1 MKRFTLVEL
10 LVVIAIIG
18 ILAGILLPTVGA
30 ARQKA
35 QATQCISNMGSVTK
49 ALMNYSQQPKNK
61 NRLPVD
67 YADYTNNRT
76 IASSDD
82 TKRTWMEELTA
93 SGEMPQGEA
102 VSELKDSQLLLNK
115 AFYCPSDTTGEEY
128 NRSSYAINYYL
139 AQPLDNNSSK
149 YSDTVT
155 AKINLS
161 TFKSPS
167 NLAIL
172 FENPKSLD
180 EIMRQAN
187 DSNPVA
193 VTLTDLYN
201 KTEATDPGNTSPLAF
216 MCRHPGNTTNI
227 GYLDGHV
234 SPMSRDEL
242 IVFVTNGLNK
252 TTTESKHAQILANFY
267 GTQYDNNTQI
277 YNANNMYKRFS
288 D

>member
-1 MKRFTLVEL
+1 MMKRFTLVEL

-30 ARQKA
+30 ARQRA

-49 ALMNYSQQPKNK
+49 ALMSYSQQPKNK

-67 YADYTNNRT
+67 YADYANKNQ
-76 IASSDD
+76 ASTDD

-93 SGEMPQGEA
+93 SGEMPQGES
-102 VSELKDSQLLLNK
+102 VSELKDSQLTLSK
-115 AFYCPSDTTGEEY
+115 AFYCPSDSCGEEY

-139 AQPLDNNSSK
+139 AQPVKSGSSV
-149 YSDTVT
+149 YSERTS
-155 AKINLS
+155 AKVNLS

-172 FENPKSLD
+172 FESPKVLD
-180 EIMRQAN
+180 EVMKQSN
-187 DSNPVA
+187 NSNPVA
-193 VTLTDLYN
+193 VTLTDLY
-201 KTEATDPGNTSPLAF
+201 TRSEASDPGNVSPLAF
-216 MCRHPGNTTNI
+216 MCRHPGSTTNI
-227 GYLDGHV
+227 GYMDGHV

-242 IVFVTNGLNK
+242 IVFVTEGLNK

-267 GTQYDNNTQI
+267 GTQYDNNSDI
-277 YNANNMYKRFS
+277 YNANNMYKSFN